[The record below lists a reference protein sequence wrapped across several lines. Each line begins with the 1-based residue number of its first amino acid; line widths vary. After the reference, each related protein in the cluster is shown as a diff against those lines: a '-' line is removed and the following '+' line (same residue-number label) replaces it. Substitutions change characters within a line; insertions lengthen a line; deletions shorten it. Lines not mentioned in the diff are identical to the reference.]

1 MIDEIARERLRK
13 LFFECDKHLER
24 MMGAANDMRKFMPLN
39 EEKYTTLSDTQ
50 VRIIDQFL
58 FRFSKL
64 QDAMGQKLFKRVLS
78 FLGEETEGVAFIDL
92 LNSMEKLGLIH
103 SAQRWRKLREQRNLL
118 AHEYE
123 DDPESISVAIT
134 MVYEAHDELKSTYL
148 QIKEVMQH
156 RGLDLSK

>member
-1 MIDEIARERLRK
+1 
-13 LFFECDKHLER
+13 
-24 MMGAANDMRKFMPLN
+24 MPLDG
-39 EEKYTTLSDTQ
+39 EKYTTLSDMQ

-64 QDAMGQKLFKRVLS
+64 QDAMGQKLFRRVLS
-78 FLGEETEGVAFIDL
+78 FLGEEVEGVVFVDL
-92 LNSMEKLGLIH
+92 LNIMEKLGLIH

-123 DDPESISVAIT
+123 DDPESISIAIN
-134 MVYEAHDELKSTYL
+134 MIYESHDELRSIYL
-148 QIKEVMQH
+148 QIKETMLH